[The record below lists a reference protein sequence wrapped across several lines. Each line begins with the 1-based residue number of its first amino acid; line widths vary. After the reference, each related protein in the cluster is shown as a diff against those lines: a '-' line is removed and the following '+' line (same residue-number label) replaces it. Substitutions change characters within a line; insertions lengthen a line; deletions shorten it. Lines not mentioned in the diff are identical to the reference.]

1 MVLPLE
7 LITMVIIIL
16 RVEGKRYIVSQY
28 LCNRL
33 FHTSLISMLLPMI
46 IIYYEQTKNTY

>member
-33 FHTSLISMLLPMI
+33 FHTSLISNAIANDNYLL
-46 IIYYEQTKNTY
+46 